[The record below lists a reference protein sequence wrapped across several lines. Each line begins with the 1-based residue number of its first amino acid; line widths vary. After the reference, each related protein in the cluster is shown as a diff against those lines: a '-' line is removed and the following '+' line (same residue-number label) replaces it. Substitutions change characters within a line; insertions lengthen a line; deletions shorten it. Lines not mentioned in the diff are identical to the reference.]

1 MEINVIS
8 GALYTQDGKKIADVK
23 DPSIMLVD
31 EPYKQRT
38 MEVAENIGKTHSITC
53 QLAPYDM
60 RMVYSL
66 MYGMKI
72 TNNFLKMHGGIMV
85 RNAANLPGFVVA
97 YPECEKGRN
106 PMQSCEEYR
115 RKGYAIRNSL
125 WADRIRERFMRKE

>member
-23 DPSIMLVD
+23 DSSIMLVD
-31 EPYKQRT
+31 ELYKQRT

-53 QLAPYDM
+53 RLAPYDM

-85 RNAANLPGFVVA
+85 RNAARR
-97 YPECEKGRN
+97 K
-106 PMQSCEEYR
+106 YR
-115 RKGYAIRNSL
+115 RK
-125 WADRIRERFMRKE
+125 

>member
-23 DPSIMLVD
+23 DSSIMLVD

-53 QLAPYDM
+53 QLVPYDM

-85 RNAANLPGFVVA
+85 RNAA
-97 YPECEKGRN
+97 
-106 PMQSCEEYR
+106 R
-115 RKGYAIRNSL
+115 RKCR
-125 WADRIRERFMRKE
+125 RK

>member
-23 DPSIMLVD
+23 DSSIMLVD
-31 EPYKQRT
+31 ELYKQRT

-66 MYGMKI
+66 KFTGGYGYGRGYFFCENQETK
-72 TNNFLKMHGGIMV
+72 
-85 RNAANLPGFVVA
+85 RLPREAFGNQMPSFIGFGT
-97 YPECEKGRN
+97 PEYETKLTVKTSPRWC
-106 PMQSCEEYR
+106 PR
-115 RKGYAIRNSL
+115 RKK
-125 WADRIRERFMRKE
+125 KE

>member
-23 DPSIMLVD
+23 DSSIMLVD

-66 MYGMKI
+66 MY
-72 TNNFLKMHGGIMV
+72 LKMHGGIMV
-85 RNAANLPGFVVA
+85 RNAA
-97 YPECEKGRN
+97 
-106 PMQSCEEYR
+106 R
-115 RKGYAIRNSL
+115 RKCR
-125 WADRIRERFMRKE
+125 RK